1 VTGIVLAGGRS
12 ERMGV
17 AKALLR
23 LNGETFLQRAVSVLS
38 DPCERVIVVAA
49 QGQPV
54 PDLVGCKIVTDEE
67 PGLGPL
73 GGLVT
78 GFAASGDQWHLVLAC
93 DLPLARP
100 DVLRLLIGGCEGVDA
115 VVPRTGGRLQPL
127 LAAYSAACMEAGR
140 QALAGGQ
147 RAVAAMLDRV
157 KLIVLEEEALRR
169 ADPDLISF
177 FNVNTWEEYQD
188 ARRLYSER
196 SGAPKG

>member
-23 LNGETFLQRAVSVLS
+23 LNGETFLERAVALLGGM
-38 DPCERVIVVAA
+38 CKEIIIAA
-49 QGQPV
+49 SPTQPL
-54 PDLVGCKIVTDEE
+54 PQIAGCRMVTDEK

-78 GFAASGDQWHLVLAC
+78 ALAASDDEWHLAVAC

-100 DVLRLLIGGCEGVDA
+100 EVLRLLAESAQDVDA
-115 VVPRTGGRLQPL
+115 IVPRTGGRLQTL
-127 LAAYSAACMEAGR
+127 LAAYSRTCLEPGR
-140 QALAGGQ
+140 EVLARGE

-157 KLIVLEEEALRR
+157 KMRVLEEEVLRE
-169 ADPDLISF
+169 ADPALVSF
-177 FNVNTWEEYQD
+177 VNVNTWEEYQAIRD
-188 ARRLYSER
+188 RL
-196 SGAPKG
+196 SGRETCD